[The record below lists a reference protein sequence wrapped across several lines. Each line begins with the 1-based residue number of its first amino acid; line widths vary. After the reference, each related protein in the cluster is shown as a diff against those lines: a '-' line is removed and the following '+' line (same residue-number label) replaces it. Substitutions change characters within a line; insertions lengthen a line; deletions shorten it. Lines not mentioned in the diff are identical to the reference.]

1 MKSINRSIWGSAI
14 LGTSLFILMGLFGA
28 WTFKYPLNS
37 NILDVLISD
46 ANSVGHVMRI
56 IVHVSVYLFPIV
68 VLLSSIPVY
77 SIIIRYNLI
86 ESGLCGK
93 NWANVWAV
101 LFPWVFSVPFYTGS
115 GLSNIISWVGLF
127 VNGFINFVIPLL
139 FYIIALRRY
148 GGMEPVGRAQILSGI
163 EPNLSVSLSRDDNEP
178 AGSRRSFDV
187 GLLRLEVQSI
197 QERAPTVLLDNAA
210 RNSLDDKFEPDG
222 DEEELFLNADPA
234 LLAAIEADLRF
245 RSVPKFL
252 ALRFPPIWIAGVLA
266 TVITVGIIA
275 TIILDIV
282 YLAQGDDVMGG

>member
-1 MKSINRSIWGSAI
+1 
-14 LGTSLFILMGLFGA
+14 
-28 WTFKYPLNS
+28 
-37 NILDVLISD
+37 
-46 ANSVGHVMRI
+46 
-56 IVHVSVYLFPIV
+56 
-68 VLLSSIPVY
+68 
-77 SIIIRYNLI
+77 
-86 ESGLCGK
+86 
-93 NWANVWAV
+93 
-101 LFPWVFSVPFYTGS
+101 
-115 GLSNIISWVGLF
+115 VGLF

-197 QERAPTVLLDNAA
+197 QERAPTVLLDTAA
-210 RNSLDDKFEPDG
+210 PGHSSLDDKYEPD
-222 DEEELFLNADPA
+222 DDDDDEELFLNADPA

-252 ALRFPPIWIAGVLA
+252 ALRFPPIWLAGVLA
-266 TVITVGIIA
+266 TIITFGIVA

-282 YLAQGDDVMGG
+282 YLAQGEDVMGG